1 MVGNSTYIYI
11 YLYTVLYNGRLEL
24 RMPRSYPC
32 IRMYIYIYICVHI
45 MKAPAS
51 PNIGKNG

>member
-1 MVGNSTYIYI
+1 MVGNSTYIIHI
-11 YLYTVLYNGRLEL
+11 YAVLYDGRLEL

-32 IRMYIYIYICVHI
+32 IYIYICKYIV
-45 MKAPAS
+45 KAPAS